1 MTDFLLIHGS
11 AHGAW
16 CWDHLI
22 PVLKQAGHNARAIDL
37 PSHGAD
43 DTPAAQVTLDLYAQA
58 IGAALQDNTVIVAH
72 SMAGY
77 PAALAA
83 DQCPGKVA
91 QLIYLCAHT
100 PEPGKS
106 IADMRATA
114 DRQPLAAA
122 MIPAADG
129 KTVTFDPE
137 LARDRFYHDVPSDL
151 ADWALSRLCPQ
162 AILPQTTP
170 YPNLQ
175 RAPVKQHYIRCTDDR
190 AIPPSYQVA
199 RTADWPAGTVSDLS
213 TSHSPFLADPA
224 TLAAELIRITT
235 D

>member
-16 CWDHLI
+16 CWDHLV
-22 PVLKQAGHNARAIDL
+22 PLLQDAGHIARAIDL

-43 DTPAAQVTLDLYAQA
+43 ETPAHRVTLDLYADA
-58 IGAALQDNTVIVAH
+58 IASALRDNTVIVAH

-77 PAALAA
+77 PASLAA
-83 DQCPGKVA
+83 DMHPDQVA
-91 QLIYLCAHT
+91 QLIYVCAHT

-106 IADMRATA
+106 IAEMRATA
-114 DRQPLAAA
+114 DSQPLADA

-129 KTVTFDPE
+129 VTVTFDPV
-137 LARDRFYHDVPSDL
+137 LARDRFYHDVPTDL
-151 ADWALSRLCPQ
+151 ADWALARLCPQ

-170 YPNLQ
+170 YPQTPRPEIKRN
-175 RAPVKQHYIRCTDDR
+175 YIRCMADR
-190 AIPPSYQVA
+190 AIPPSYQVR
-199 RTADWPAGTVSDLS
+199 RTADWPDGSVSELR

-224 TLAAELIRITT
+224 ALAALLFRITSQ
-235 D
+235 